1 MKKVI
6 APLLALTLILPG
18 VAMAHPG
25 GPGWGGPGWGGGGPH
40 WGGGGPGWGGGR
52 GGHNNFLPGLAT
64 GVLIGGLTYYL
75 LNGQYYQRQ
84 GTDYVVVNPPP
95 QSSPQSTRV
104 LDYGGKRYYVQEG
117 HYYQRDINGEYI
129 EVPRPA
135 GL

>member
-1 MKKVI
+1 MKDEKVI
-6 APLLALTLILPG
+6 APLLALSLVLPG

-25 GPGWGGPGWGGGGPH
+25 
-40 WGGGGPGWGGGR
+40 WGGGGPGWGGGGPGWGGR
-52 GGHNNFLPGLAT
+52 GSFLPDLAT

-84 GTDYVVVNPPP
+84 GNEYVVVNPPP

-104 LDYGGKRYYVQEG
+104 LDYGGKRYYVQAG

>member
-6 APLLALTLILPG
+6 APLLALSLVLPG

-25 GPGWGGPGWGGGGPH
+25 GPGWGGGGPG

-52 GGHNNFLPGLAT
+52 HGGFLPDLAT

-84 GTDYVVVNPPP
+84 GTQYVVVNPPP
-95 QSSPQSTRV
+95 QSAPQSTQV
-104 LDYGGKRYYVQEG
+104 LDYGGKRYYVQDG

>member
-6 APLLALTLILPG
+6 APLLALSLVLPG

-25 GPGWGGPGWGGGGPH
+25 F
-40 WGGGGPGWGGGR
+40 GGGGPGWGHGGPGWGGR
-52 GGHNNFLPGLAT
+52 GSFLPDLAT

-84 GTDYVVVNPPP
+84 GNQYVVVNPPP
-95 QSSPQSTRV
+95 QSAPQSTQV
-104 LDYGGKRYYVQEG
+104 LDYGGKRYYVQAG